1 MNVGSA
7 WTPRRQGATVSQGE
21 LGTPGR
27 LGDVFETLILAQLVD
42 VDVRSDHL
50 SQVLVGANLGAYF
63 LIKKTTS
70 FFLGWLSVLIT
81 QITLSV
87 KML

>member
-1 MNVGSA
+1 M
-7 WTPRRQGATVSQGE
+7 
-21 LGTPGR
+21 LGPPGR
-27 LGDVFETLILAQLVD
+27 LGDKVPLFHKASWVGDVFETLILAQLVD
-42 VDVRSDHL
+42 VDIRSDHL

-70 FFLGWLSVLIT
+70 FFLGWMSVLIT

>member
-7 WTPRRQGATVSQGE
+7 WTPRRQGTTVSQGK

-27 LGDVFETLILAQLVD
+27 LGDAFETLILAQLVG

-63 LIKKTTS
+63 LIKNTTS